1 MYILNIARDVKK
13 MSLNEIRDFIFEN
26 YYKQIGFSEENSYHL
41 MKRLKKKKDL
51 LLLANKLIEKI
62 RDCGNAKEHY

>member
-41 MKRLKKKKDL
+41 MKRLKKKKRFVV
-51 LLLANKLIEKI
+51 ACEQINRK
-62 RDCGNAKEHY
+62 NT